1 MCQCAYMPTHSKSKR
16 HNAHTPELFVFLH
29 GVLFT
34 DIQLDNFSA
43 TLARLLECL
52 DIEEPEGREWTMMA
66 AVNIR
71 ALLEYSHQE

>member
-16 HNAHTPELFVFLH
+16 PNARAPELFVFLH

-43 TLARLLECL
+43 TLACLLERL
-52 DIEEPEGREWTMMA
+52 NIEEPEGREWTMMA

-71 ALLEYSHQE
+71 ALLEYGHQQ